1 MTGAD
6 YKVLVEKNK
15 ALTGLL
21 EAQISENI
29 ALRKRV
35 RSFEEGVEESPPQGY
50 RATVPAP
57 VFKPEVVSAMRDM
70 HDAIFFVEAEVQ
82 RVTNI
87 VARNNGAVDVPKSK
101 PSVASN
107 RSSSSSNSSNNDSSS
122 NLPQQPAFVQVKTDL
137 SEVTTWGI

>member
-1 MTGAD
+1 MTSDD
-6 YKVLVEKNK
+6 YRVLVGKNKVLKS
-15 ALTGLL
+15 LL
-21 EAQISENI
+21 ESQISENI

-35 RSFEEGVEESPPQGY
+35 RSFEMGVEESPPRPY
-50 RATVPAP
+50 RAAVPAQ

-70 HDAIFFVEAEVQ
+70 HDAMFFVEAEVQ

-107 RSSSSSNSSNNDSSS
+107 RSSSSNSSNNNSSS